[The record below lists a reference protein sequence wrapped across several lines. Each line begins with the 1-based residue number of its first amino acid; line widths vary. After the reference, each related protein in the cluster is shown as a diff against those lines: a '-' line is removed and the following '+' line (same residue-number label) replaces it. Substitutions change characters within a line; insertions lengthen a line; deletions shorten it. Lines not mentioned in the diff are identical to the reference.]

1 MLATADFSGRDARGS
16 RRVRPAADA
25 AAAEVCR
32 LGELVCDRTLPAA
45 VRA

>member
-1 MLATADFSGRDARGS
+1 MLATADLSARDARGS
-16 RRVRPAADA
+16 RRVLPAADA

-32 LGELVCDRTLPAA
+32 LGELVCDRALPAD